1 MKWELEL
8 DDPRGR
14 SSSTISRSHGLVL
27 SWSKEN
33 LFEKPPKENESLHI
47 SLHLVKNG
55 IFD

>member
-1 MKWELEL
+1 MKRELEL